1 MDVVGVVPMVVVVL
15 VVVPSVVSAGTVLEK
30 VPGVMVLF
38 SDTVQGGHR
47 SEVVVEVVAA
57 AAVVRIGWV
66 VDIVV
71 VEVTVGLGVTDVVYL
86 VVVELSVT
94 GLVVVTRPVMVF
106 TGVVPEAGLEY
117 STLPVKGSVAG
128 VLPRA
133 PPSFSEPC
141 VGASDTVESIPTVEG
156 AGVVVEVV
164 VVVVVTDW
172 AARRLK
178 WSL

>member
-1 MDVVGVVPMVVVVL
+1 MVVVVL
-15 VVVPSVVSAGTVLEK
+15 VVVPSVVSAGTVLEE

-38 SDTVQGGHR
+38 SGTVQGGHR

-57 AAVVRIGWV
+57 AAVVRIGWL

-71 VEVTVGLGVTDVVYL
+71 VVATVSLGLTEVVYL

-94 GLVVVTRPVMVF
+94 GLAVVTRPVMVL
-106 TGVVPEAGLEY
+106 TGVVPEAGLGY
-117 STLPVKGSVAG
+117 STLPVKGSVAE

-133 PPSFSEPC
+133 PLSFSEPC
-141 VGASDTVESIPTVEG
+141 VGASDTVESTPTVEG

-172 AARRLK
+172 AAKRLK

>member
-1 MDVVGVVPMVVVVL
+1 VDVVGVVPMVVVVL
-15 VVVPSVVSAGTVLEK
+15 VVVPSVVSAGTVLEG

-38 SDTVQGGHR
+38 SGTVQGGHR

-57 AAVVRIGWV
+57 AAVVRIGWL

-71 VEVTVGLGVTDVVYL
+71 VVVTVGLGVADVVYL

-94 GLVVVTRPVMVF
+94 GLAVVTRPVMVF